1 VAEFLSAAWI
11 AALDEAAR
19 GSAALAACAG
29 DGPLVIEQRVVLA
42 DSEAVHHLRFAADGV
57 RVVPGAADEPDVVLS
72 TDLETAIA
80 LARGDITAQSVL
92 ASGRLH
98 VSGELDSLARHSA
111 ALAAVDDVFAT
122 VRGDTTFPP
131 AGAR

>member
-1 VAEFLSAAWI
+1 MNLKDLSREDLI
-11 AALDEAAR
+11 ALLEVYAKNWLAHD
-19 GSAALAACAG
+19 GCWFLAAERRYG
-29 DGPLVIEQRVVLA
+29 M
-42 DSEAVHHLRFAADGV
+42 
-57 RVVPGAADEPDVVLS
+57 
-72 TDLETAIA
+72 ETAIA

-122 VRGDTTFPP
+122 VRRDTTFPP
-131 AGAR
+131 ADAR

>member
-1 VAEFLSAAWI
+1 
-11 AALDEAAR
+11 
-19 GSAALAACAG
+19 
-29 DGPLVIEQRVVLA
+29 
-42 DSEAVHHLRFAADGV
+42 V

-111 ALAAVDDVFAT
+111 ALAAVDDVFET
-122 VRGDTTFPP
+122 VRRDTTFPP
-131 AGAR
+131 ADAR